1 MLGDEFLQYPHA
13 FFFHGNQ
20 FLGDGSTFPFR
31 GCHRMRL
38 GAKSECGLH
47 TDPNSITTI
56 NLHFLS
62 HTLCKIRVLL
72 LHDGPIEKF
81 ALAVPGLRSALCESE
96 IDQIILHLPN
106 RDLKTFE
113 LGFYVRDNQVM
124 YKLHSALFSCHQL
137 NALDL
142 CYCEFRQPSWF
153 VGFGKLNILHM
164 RQVILPTDF
173 FENFLGKCPNLQT
186 LLVGDCVGP
195 SNIEVVAPRL
205 QIFTFYGY
213 LLQICFKHAPLLQS
227 LVIDLHVRG
236 QGVEKPVVDTAA
248 LFASL
253 PALQQFGLDFQL
265 LQYFAPGNHVSAPIR
280 LPAPLHRI
288 QSVNISRVD
297 LGSWEKVFAF
307 ACLIMSFPNLLYLRI
322 QREASQQNHAVTNIG
337 RMLLAVGGHR
347 RGLGFCL
354 QNLRVLDIQ
363 NCLATRSE
371 RDVVRWVLAIAPL
384 LERVQLTSLQTLGF
398 QTRFEFMKEVLMYPR
413 ASRKAVVLY
422 N

>member
-1 MLGDEFLQYPHA
+1 MDLITPVCDDRITILPADVIHRILLFLPLKAAARTALLSTQWRSHWRRIPQLVFFNDFRIAPNDE
-13 FFFHGNQ
+13 
-20 FLGDGSTFPFR
+20 S
-31 GCHRMRL
+31 MM
-38 GAKSECGLH
+38 K
-47 TDPNSITTI
+47 
-56 NLHFLS
+56 
-62 HTLCKIRVLL
+62 TLIFNICRVLL

-81 ALAVPGLRSALCESE
+81 TLAVPGLRSAPCESE
-96 IDQIILHLPN
+96 IGQIILHLSN
-106 RDLKTFE
+106 RDVKTFQ
-113 LGFYVRDNQVM
+113 LVFYVRDNQV

-142 CYCEFRQPSWF
+142 RYCEFRQPSWF

-164 RQVILPTDF
+164 CQVILPTDF

-186 LLVGDCVGP
+186 LLVKDCVGP

-253 PALQQFGLDFQL
+253 PALQQFRLDFQL

-288 QSVNISRVD
+288 QSVNIRSVD
-297 LGSWEKVFAF
+297 LGSWEKAFAF
-307 ACLIMSFPNLLYLRI
+307 ACLIMSFPNLLYLTI
-322 QREASQQNHAVTNIG
+322 QLEASQQN
-337 RMLLAVGGHR
+337 
-347 RGLGFCL
+347 
-354 QNLRVLDIQ
+354 
-363 NCLATRSE
+363 
-371 RDVVRWVLAIAPL
+371 
-384 LERVQLTSLQTLGF
+384 
-398 QTRFEFMKEVLMYPR
+398 
-413 ASRKAVVLY
+413 
-422 N
+422 